1 MQGHTCYICLAFLQC
16 VFQMCPKLAWPGGC
30 KVTKVAFIR
39 FFSTVHFKMCFQI
52 VRPREGI
59 FALVAFFGFSSLCIF
74 KWIFKSPA
82 IIDLGAFVWRFFTMC
97 IQMAF
102 LQFAKACGASRL
114 GFWLNICHNF
124 FNALCVFGKRGPKM
138 FNFELLFLHGF
149 SSKNREILHKAVL
162 TPQEYEDYFFGKN
175 LRK

>member
-16 VFQMCPKLAWPGGC
+16 VFQMCPKMAWPGGC

-82 IIDLGAFVWRFFTMC
+82 IIDLGAFVWRLFTMY

-102 LQFAKACGASRL
+102 LQCAKACGASRL

-124 FNALCVFGKRGPKM
+124 FNVYIGKAFTQQMLPCA
-138 FNFELLFLHGF
+138 
-149 SSKNREILHKAVL
+149 SSSRFHWKK
-162 TPQEYEDYFFGKN
+162 F
-175 LRK
+175 